1 MTKEAE
7 HNFYNNSIE
16 SSMISFENN
25 NNNNNVEYD
34 ELDRAAV
41 EAKAASELKRILL
54 SDYLPGLH
62 GLFEKYFLK
71 TREWYSTR
79 HKTLDLTYF

>member
-7 HNFYNNSIE
+7 HNFYNNNNQ
-16 SSMISFENN
+16 SSMMSFES
-25 NNNNNVEYD
+25 NNNNVEFD

-41 EAKAASELKRILL
+41 EAKAASELKNILL